1 LPDSRAHKVQ
11 LLHTPKDPARD
22 GFLRLIA
29 VFKLCK
35 ATLLIATAWGIL
47 KFLNADFAARV
58 ETWVHTLPWT
68 FEQHLIRRAIE
79 WLTGH
84 GAARVHLLSA
94 ASMTYAGLFLVEGYG
109 LWRGRH
115 WAEWL
120 TTIATASLIPVEV
133 YEITVH
139 QRPEAVVVFIGN
151 VAILA
156 YLVRRLRLEARAR
169 RASRSTAAG

>member
-1 LPDSRAHKVQ
+1 MQ
-11 LLHTPKDPARD
+11 LRHTPSDPARD

-47 KFLNADFAARV
+47 KFLNVDFAARV
-58 ETWVHTLPWT
+58 EVWVHTLPWT
-68 FEQHLIRRAIE
+68 FEQHMVRRLIE

-84 GAARVHLLSA
+84 GPGRLHLLSA
-94 ASMTYAGLFLVEGYG
+94 VSMAYAGLFLVEGYG

-120 TTIATASLIPVEV
+120 TTIATASLIPLEI
-133 YEITVH
+133 YEIAAH
-139 QRPEAVVVFIGN
+139 RRPEAIVVFIGN
-151 VAILA
+151 ALILA

-169 RASRSTAAG
+169 RASHSTAAG